1 MEQDI
6 IELFIDEEND
16 FSGIEAISI
25 VEYPA
30 IEEDFIALKE
40 QQIQLAEV
48 DSEKR
53 ILMGA
58 ALVPDKK
65 IFRKSGD
72 KEYFIYFSKDTV
84 RRASELFLSKGKQN
98 NSTLEHDVE
107 LKGLSVVES
116 WIIEDEEKDKSAKY
130 GFNLPVGTWMV
141 SVKVNNEQIWQEFV
155 KEGKVK
161 GFSIEGFFTDKL
173 DERPRESVKEE
184 IDTDELSAL
193 AKMFELED
201 IILEIQ
207 DVELESYND
216 YPKGARNNA
225 KRALKYK
232 EENGSSCGTPV
243 GWRRASQLASGAS
256 ISRSTIARM
265 ASFKRHQQNKDVPYS
280 EGCGGIMWDAWGGS
294 AGVNWAINKLK
305 QIDKTKLAE
314 EFIKVSDE
322 YAIINGRLAYNTQEK
337 AEKGAKDI
345 GCKGFHIH
353 EMEDEKWYMPCD
365 FHVKEEMKKCPK
377 GFKKVYGKCVKM
389 AEVGE
394 RGGIRKTPKAPKSD
408 TPNKNPKGKGSA
420 GGSAKGK
427 TGAKVS
433 AKDRATLTKKA
444 NDFNKRYK
452 EKLGYGV
459 TVGMLASVFQRGLGA
474 FNTSHSP
481 NVKSPSQWAFARVN
495 AFLYL
500 IKNGR
505 PQNAKYTT
513 DYDLLPKKH
522 PKSSK

>member
-40 QQIQLAEV
+40 QTIQLAEV

-58 ALVPDKK
+58 ALIPDRK

-84 RRASELFLSKGKQN
+84 RKASELFLSKGKQN

-107 LKGLSVVES
+107 LQGLSVVES
-116 WIIEDEEKDKSAKY
+116 WIIEDEKKDKSAKY
-130 GFNLPVGTWMV
+130 NLNLPVGTWMV
-141 SVKVNNEQIWQEFV
+141 SVKVNNDQIWEEFV

-184 IDTDELSAL
+184 IDSEELEAL
-193 AKMFELED
+193 AKIFELED
-201 IILEIQ
+201 IILSQWDI
-207 DVELESYND
+207 ELETYND
-216 YPKGARNNA
+216 YPQAARNNA
-225 KRALKYK
+225 KRALKWK

-243 GWRRASQLASGAS
+243 GWRRASQLASGAN

-305 QIDKTKLAE
+305 QIDKKNLSEFVPVNDDYIIIDNRLAFASKE
-314 EFIKVSDE
+314 V
-322 YAIINGRLAYNTQEK
+322 AIEKAEDLGCEGYHEHEVEGKIWFMPCEQHLLEAPCQEGYKQYGMKKKNGRLVPNCVPEK
-337 AEKGAKDI
+337 
-345 GCKGFHIH
+345 
-353 EMEDEKWYMPCD
+353 
-365 FHVKEEMKKCPK
+365 
-377 GFKKVYGKCVKM
+377 
-389 AEVGE
+389 
-394 RGGIRKTPKAPKSD
+394 
-408 TPNKNPKGKGSA
+408 N
-420 GGSAKGK
+420 
-427 TGAKVS
+427 
-433 AKDRATLTKKA
+433 
-444 NDFNKRYK
+444 
-452 EKLGYGV
+452 
-459 TVGMLASVFQRGLGA
+459 
-474 FNTSHSP
+474 
-481 NVKSPSQWAFARVN
+481 
-495 AFLYL
+495 
-500 IKNGR
+500 
-505 PQNAKYTT
+505 
-513 DYDLLPKKH
+513 
-522 PKSSK
+522 